1 MITGDNQFS
10 ACSVARKIDMVQS
23 DVEIIICKLED
34 YHIKFEKLLQKDEKN
49 NDKKLLISNNFQLSC
64 NINDFFDHWQTIK

>member
-23 DVEIIICKLED
+23 DAEIIICKLED
-34 YHIKFEKLLQKDEKN
+34 DHIKFEKLLQKDEKN
-49 NDKKLLISNNFQLSC
+49 NDKKLLISNYFQLSN

>member
-49 NDKKLLISNNFQLSC
+49 NDKKCPISHITQHQGSTLTHSLLIF
-64 NINDFFDHWQTIK
+64 

>member
-34 YHIKFEKLLQKDEKN
+34 NHIKFEKLLQKDEKN
-49 NDKKLLISNNFQLSC
+49 NDKKLLISNYFQLS
-64 NINDFFDHWQTIK
+64 